1 VDDDQS
7 KPAEIISQGHGRV
20 IKTIGDEVMFV
31 ADSAVDGAP
40 IGLDLPSRIDTDAEF
55 PKVRVGLAY
64 GGVLSRLGDVFGPVV
79 NVAARLTSLARPGS
93 VLVDRGL
100 RDALEGQPG
109 LTLRRLRRVSVRG
122 YARLEPWVLRTD
134 P

>member
-1 VDDDQS
+1 MDDDQS

-31 ADSAVDGAP
+31 ADSAVDGAR
-40 IGLDLPSRIDTDAEF
+40 IGLDLASRIDTDAEF